1 MSSLVSQLEAEDVR
15 KTYRVGK
22 TDVHALRG
30 ASLKVEKGEF
40 VAIMGPSGCGKST
53 LLHALGGLLAP
64 TSGSIRIEGKEL
76 RTLSD
81 AERTEIR
88 RRKIG
93 FVFQRFNLFPT
104 LTVDG
109 NLRLQ
114 ERISLG
120 GNGHSKSGSRRLELL
135 DLLGVS
141 SKLLHM
147 PTELS
152 GGEQQRVA
160 LARALVHG
168 PSILLADEPTG
179 NLDSESSA
187 NVLSMMKTIHR
198 ELSQTIVLITHDHD
212 VAAAAERTVVMK
224 DGIVKY
230 VQEADVFVRLFL
242 ALSPPRSR
250 SSSACGCAGRSR
262 NPQGRLEQVKSYPQ
276 LGIDDPVEK
285 GFLYFEAGKMRLE
298 VQEPEVRILVVKDGK
313 YVLYQPRIRQAIS
326 GRVEGQGTKGLFPG
340 LSRLPSRFAS
350 REELLGL
357 RSGRETSTSVEST
370 TYVPREAGVPV
381 YCQRSIFHRH
391 VAPSSRAAEVPGSEP
406 E

>member
-1 MSSLVSQLEAEDVR
+1 MSSAIPQLEAEEVR

-22 TDVHALRG
+22 TEVHALRG
-30 ASLKVEKGEF
+30 ASLKVEKGEY

-64 TSGSIRIEGKEL
+64 TSGSIRIDGKEL

-81 AERTEIR
+81 AERTDIR

-93 FVFQRFNLFPT
+93 FVFQRFNLFPA

-114 ERISLG
+114 ERISFG

-141 SKLLHM
+141 SKLLHR

-179 NLDSESSA
+179 NLDSESSE

-212 VAAAAERTVVMK
+212 VAAAAERTVHMK
-224 DGIVKY
+224 DGMVTS
-230 VQEADVFVRLFL
+230 VADDQEA
-242 ALSPPRSR
+242 
-250 SSSACGCAGRSR
+250 
-262 NPQGRLEQVKSYPQ
+262 
-276 LGIDDPVEK
+276 
-285 GFLYFEAGKMRLE
+285 
-298 VQEPEVRILVVKDGK
+298 
-313 YVLYQPRIRQAIS
+313 
-326 GRVEGQGTKGLFPG
+326 
-340 LSRLPSRFAS
+340 
-350 REELLGL
+350 
-357 RSGRETSTSVEST
+357 
-370 TYVPREAGVPV
+370 
-381 YCQRSIFHRH
+381 
-391 VAPSSRAAEVPGSEP
+391 
-406 E
+406 

>member
-1 MSSLVSQLEAEDVR
+1 MSSLVPQLEAEEVR

-64 TSGSIRIEGKEL
+64 TSGSIRIEGREL
-76 RTLSD
+76 RSLSD
-81 AERTEIR
+81 ADRTEIR

-93 FVFQRFNLFPT
+93 FVFQRFNLFPA

-120 GNGHSKSGSRRLELL
+120 GNGRSRSGSRRLELL

-141 SKLLHM
+141 SKLLHR

-179 NLDSESSA
+179 NLDSESSE

-198 ELSQTIVLITHDHD
+198 ELSQTIVLITHDQN

-224 DGIVKY
+224 DGAVKY
-230 VQEADVFVRLFL
+230 VQEA
-242 ALSPPRSR
+242 
-250 SSSACGCAGRSR
+250 
-262 NPQGRLEQVKSYPQ
+262 
-276 LGIDDPVEK
+276 
-285 GFLYFEAGKMRLE
+285 
-298 VQEPEVRILVVKDGK
+298 
-313 YVLYQPRIRQAIS
+313 
-326 GRVEGQGTKGLFPG
+326 
-340 LSRLPSRFAS
+340 
-350 REELLGL
+350 
-357 RSGRETSTSVEST
+357 
-370 TYVPREAGVPV
+370 
-381 YCQRSIFHRH
+381 
-391 VAPSSRAAEVPGSEP
+391 
-406 E
+406 

>member
-1 MSSLVSQLEAEDVR
+1 MSSVLPQLEAEEVR

-30 ASLKVEKGEF
+30 ASLTVGKGEF

-141 SKLLHM
+141 SKLLHR

-168 PSILLADEPTG
+168 PLILLADEPTG
-179 NLDSESSA
+179 NLDSENSE
-187 NVLSMMKTIHR
+187 NVLSMIKTIHR

-212 VAAAAERTVVMK
+212 VAASAERTVVMK
-224 DGIVKY
+224 DGV
-230 VQEADVFVRLFL
+230 VLEAR
-242 ALSPPRSR
+242 
-250 SSSACGCAGRSR
+250 
-262 NPQGRLEQVKSYPQ
+262 
-276 LGIDDPVEK
+276 
-285 GFLYFEAGKMRLE
+285 
-298 VQEPEVRILVVKDGK
+298 
-313 YVLYQPRIRQAIS
+313 
-326 GRVEGQGTKGLFPG
+326 
-340 LSRLPSRFAS
+340 
-350 REELLGL
+350 
-357 RSGRETSTSVEST
+357 
-370 TYVPREAGVPV
+370 
-381 YCQRSIFHRH
+381 
-391 VAPSSRAAEVPGSEP
+391 
-406 E
+406 

>member
-1 MSSLVSQLEAEDVR
+1 MSSLAPQLEAEAVR

-22 TDVHALRG
+22 TEVHALRG
-30 ASLKVEKGEF
+30 ASLRIDKGEF

-64 TSGSIRIEGKEL
+64 TSGSIRIEGREL

-93 FVFQRFNLFPT
+93 FVFQRFNLFAA

-114 ERISLG
+114 ERISSA

-135 DLLGVS
+135 DLLGIS
-141 SKLLHM
+141 TKLLHR

-179 NLDSESSA
+179 NLDSENSA
-187 NVLSMMKTIHR
+187 NVLSMMQTIHR

-212 VAAAAERTVVMK
+212 VAAAAERTVFMK
-224 DGIVKY
+224 DGVVLGEK
-230 VQEADVFVRLFL
+230 EA
-242 ALSPPRSR
+242 
-250 SSSACGCAGRSR
+250 
-262 NPQGRLEQVKSYPQ
+262 
-276 LGIDDPVEK
+276 
-285 GFLYFEAGKMRLE
+285 
-298 VQEPEVRILVVKDGK
+298 
-313 YVLYQPRIRQAIS
+313 
-326 GRVEGQGTKGLFPG
+326 
-340 LSRLPSRFAS
+340 
-350 REELLGL
+350 
-357 RSGRETSTSVEST
+357 
-370 TYVPREAGVPV
+370 
-381 YCQRSIFHRH
+381 
-391 VAPSSRAAEVPGSEP
+391 
-406 E
+406 

>member
-1 MSSLVSQLEAEDVR
+1 MSSVLPQLEAEEVR

-30 ASLKVEKGEF
+30 ASLTVGKGEF

-120 GNGHSKSGSRRLELL
+120 GNGHSKTGSRRLELL

-141 SKLLHM
+141 PKLLHR

-168 PSILLADEPTG
+168 PLILLADEPTG
-179 NLDSESSA
+179 NLDSENSE
-187 NVLSMMKTIHR
+187 NVLSMIKTIHR

-212 VAAAAERTVVMK
+212 VAASAERTVVMK
-224 DGIVKY
+224 DGAVL
-230 VQEADVFVRLFL
+230 EAR
-242 ALSPPRSR
+242 
-250 SSSACGCAGRSR
+250 
-262 NPQGRLEQVKSYPQ
+262 
-276 LGIDDPVEK
+276 
-285 GFLYFEAGKMRLE
+285 
-298 VQEPEVRILVVKDGK
+298 
-313 YVLYQPRIRQAIS
+313 
-326 GRVEGQGTKGLFPG
+326 
-340 LSRLPSRFAS
+340 
-350 REELLGL
+350 
-357 RSGRETSTSVEST
+357 
-370 TYVPREAGVPV
+370 
-381 YCQRSIFHRH
+381 
-391 VAPSSRAAEVPGSEP
+391 
-406 E
+406 

>member
-1 MSSLVSQLEAEDVR
+1 MSNVLPQLEAKEVR

-30 ASLKVEKGEF
+30 ASLTVGKGEF

-141 SKLLHM
+141 SKLLHR

-168 PSILLADEPTG
+168 PLILLADEPTG
-179 NLDSESSA
+179 NLDSENSE
-187 NVLSMMKTIHR
+187 NVLSMIKTIHR

-212 VAAAAERTVVMK
+212 VAASAERTVVMK
-224 DGIVKY
+224 DGV
-230 VQEADVFVRLFL
+230 VLEAR
-242 ALSPPRSR
+242 
-250 SSSACGCAGRSR
+250 
-262 NPQGRLEQVKSYPQ
+262 
-276 LGIDDPVEK
+276 
-285 GFLYFEAGKMRLE
+285 
-298 VQEPEVRILVVKDGK
+298 
-313 YVLYQPRIRQAIS
+313 
-326 GRVEGQGTKGLFPG
+326 
-340 LSRLPSRFAS
+340 
-350 REELLGL
+350 
-357 RSGRETSTSVEST
+357 
-370 TYVPREAGVPV
+370 
-381 YCQRSIFHRH
+381 
-391 VAPSSRAAEVPGSEP
+391 
-406 E
+406 

>member
-1 MSSLVSQLEAEDVR
+1 MSSVVLQLEAEEVR

-30 ASLKVEKGEF
+30 ASLKVGKGEF

-81 AERTEIR
+81 AGRTEIR

-109 NLRLQ
+109 NLKLQ

-120 GNGHSKSGSRRLELL
+120 GNGHSKSSSRRLELL

-141 SKLLHM
+141 SKLLHR

-168 PSILLADEPTG
+168 PAILLADEPTG
-179 NLDSESSA
+179 NLDSESSE
-187 NVLSMMKTIHR
+187 NVLSMIKTIHR
-198 ELSQTIVLITHDHD
+198 ELSQTIVLITHDHY
-212 VAAAAERTVVMK
+212 VSACAERTVVMK
-224 DGIVKY
+224 DGV
-230 VQEADVFVRLFL
+230 VQEA
-242 ALSPPRSR
+242 
-250 SSSACGCAGRSR
+250 
-262 NPQGRLEQVKSYPQ
+262 
-276 LGIDDPVEK
+276 
-285 GFLYFEAGKMRLE
+285 
-298 VQEPEVRILVVKDGK
+298 
-313 YVLYQPRIRQAIS
+313 
-326 GRVEGQGTKGLFPG
+326 
-340 LSRLPSRFAS
+340 
-350 REELLGL
+350 
-357 RSGRETSTSVEST
+357 
-370 TYVPREAGVPV
+370 
-381 YCQRSIFHRH
+381 
-391 VAPSSRAAEVPGSEP
+391 
-406 E
+406 

>member
-1 MSSLVSQLEAEDVR
+1 MSSFVPQLEAEAVR

-30 ASLKVEKGEF
+30 ASLKVGKGEF
-40 VAIMGPSGCGKST
+40 IAIMGPSGCGKST

-76 RTLSD
+76 QTLSD

-120 GNGHSKSGSRRLELL
+120 GNGRSRAAMRRLALL

-141 SKLLHM
+141 SKLLHR

-179 NLDSESSA
+179 NLDSESSE

-224 DGIVKY
+224 DGAVL
-230 VQEADVFVRLFL
+230 EA
-242 ALSPPRSR
+242 
-250 SSSACGCAGRSR
+250 
-262 NPQGRLEQVKSYPQ
+262 
-276 LGIDDPVEK
+276 
-285 GFLYFEAGKMRLE
+285 
-298 VQEPEVRILVVKDGK
+298 
-313 YVLYQPRIRQAIS
+313 
-326 GRVEGQGTKGLFPG
+326 
-340 LSRLPSRFAS
+340 
-350 REELLGL
+350 
-357 RSGRETSTSVEST
+357 
-370 TYVPREAGVPV
+370 
-381 YCQRSIFHRH
+381 
-391 VAPSSRAAEVPGSEP
+391 
-406 E
+406 

>member
-1 MSSLVSQLEAEDVR
+1 MSNVLPQLEAEEVR

-30 ASLKVEKGEF
+30 ASLTVGKGEF

-64 TSGSIRIEGKEL
+64 TSGSVRIEGKEL

-141 SKLLHM
+141 SKLLHR

-168 PSILLADEPTG
+168 PLILLADEPTG
-179 NLDSESSA
+179 NLDSENSE
-187 NVLSMMKTIHR
+187 NVLSMIKTIHR

-212 VAAAAERTVVMK
+212 VAASAERTVVMK
-224 DGIVKY
+224 DGV
-230 VQEADVFVRLFL
+230 VLEAR
-242 ALSPPRSR
+242 
-250 SSSACGCAGRSR
+250 
-262 NPQGRLEQVKSYPQ
+262 
-276 LGIDDPVEK
+276 
-285 GFLYFEAGKMRLE
+285 
-298 VQEPEVRILVVKDGK
+298 
-313 YVLYQPRIRQAIS
+313 
-326 GRVEGQGTKGLFPG
+326 
-340 LSRLPSRFAS
+340 
-350 REELLGL
+350 
-357 RSGRETSTSVEST
+357 
-370 TYVPREAGVPV
+370 
-381 YCQRSIFHRH
+381 
-391 VAPSSRAAEVPGSEP
+391 
-406 E
+406 

>member
-1 MSSLVSQLEAEDVR
+1 MSSFVPQLEAEEVR

-30 ASLKVEKGEF
+30 ASLKVGKGEF

-64 TSGSIRIEGKEL
+64 TSGSIRIEGREL

-120 GNGHSKSGSRRLELL
+120 GNGHWKTGSRRLELL

-141 SKLLHM
+141 SKLLHR

-179 NLDSESSA
+179 NLDSESSE
-187 NVLSMMKTIHR
+187 NVLSMLKIIHR
-198 ELSQTIVLITHDHD
+198 QLSQTIVLITHDSH
-212 VAAAAERTVVMK
+212 VADAAERTVVMK
-224 DGIVKY
+224 DGA
-230 VQEADVFVRLFL
+230 VQEA
-242 ALSPPRSR
+242 
-250 SSSACGCAGRSR
+250 
-262 NPQGRLEQVKSYPQ
+262 
-276 LGIDDPVEK
+276 
-285 GFLYFEAGKMRLE
+285 
-298 VQEPEVRILVVKDGK
+298 
-313 YVLYQPRIRQAIS
+313 
-326 GRVEGQGTKGLFPG
+326 
-340 LSRLPSRFAS
+340 
-350 REELLGL
+350 
-357 RSGRETSTSVEST
+357 
-370 TYVPREAGVPV
+370 
-381 YCQRSIFHRH
+381 
-391 VAPSSRAAEVPGSEP
+391 
-406 E
+406 

>member
-1 MSSLVSQLEAEDVR
+1 MSSLVPQLEAEGVR

-30 ASLKVEKGEF
+30 ASLTVGKGEF

-120 GNGHSKSGSRRLELL
+120 GNGHSKRGSRRLELL

-141 SKLLHM
+141 SKLLHR

-179 NLDSESSA
+179 NLDSESSE
-187 NVLSMMKTIHR
+187 NVLSMIKTIHR
-198 ELSQTIVLITHDHD
+198 ELSQTIVLITHDHY
-212 VAAAAERTVVMK
+212 VSASAERTVVMK
-224 DGIVKY
+224 DGV
-230 VQEADVFVRLFL
+230 VQEA
-242 ALSPPRSR
+242 
-250 SSSACGCAGRSR
+250 
-262 NPQGRLEQVKSYPQ
+262 
-276 LGIDDPVEK
+276 
-285 GFLYFEAGKMRLE
+285 
-298 VQEPEVRILVVKDGK
+298 
-313 YVLYQPRIRQAIS
+313 
-326 GRVEGQGTKGLFPG
+326 
-340 LSRLPSRFAS
+340 
-350 REELLGL
+350 
-357 RSGRETSTSVEST
+357 
-370 TYVPREAGVPV
+370 
-381 YCQRSIFHRH
+381 
-391 VAPSSRAAEVPGSEP
+391 
-406 E
+406 